1 MTGVYGVFT
10 VGVFR
15 SVLLFGFS
23 VVGWLYLLSVIV
35 ALLPYSLLLCS
46 LRAFSWL
53 FVIGGS
59 VIGCSDCLFARST
72 MASNMVYVVVV
83 LW

>member
-23 VVGWLYLLSVIV
+23 VVGWLYLLSVVV
-35 ALLPYSLLLCS
+35 ALLPYSLLLNPLFFACVLLVICYWWFRYWLFGLS
-46 LRAFSWL
+46 LRSL
-53 FVIGGS
+53 YYGV
-59 VIGCSDCLFARST
+59 
-72 MASNMVYVVVV
+72 
-83 LW
+83 